1 MARKS
6 QDELLAEAQARV
18 AALEAKAQLRKQRA
32 IESLIEDRVKLVK
45 RITVATDQVE
55 VIDDEL
61 IQLGYE
67 WPEDEGDAGYNVAD
81 AQAAELASV

>member
-1 MARKS
+1 MARKN
-6 QDELLAEAQARV
+6 QEELLAEAQARV

-67 WPEDEGDAGYNVAD
+67 WPTAPAGLEVDEPEYSTV
-81 AQAAELASV
+81 